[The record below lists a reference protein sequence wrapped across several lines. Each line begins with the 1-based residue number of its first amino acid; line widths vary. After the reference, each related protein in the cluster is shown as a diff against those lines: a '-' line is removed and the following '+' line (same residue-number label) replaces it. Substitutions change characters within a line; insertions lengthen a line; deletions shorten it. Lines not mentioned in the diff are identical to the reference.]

1 VGAALPGGGRRVSTA
16 TVTAPAALAVD
27 IARAARRR
35 GAARALILDLDGT
48 LAPIAARPR
57 DARVPA
63 ATLRTLTRLV
73 TEGWRIAIVSG
84 RSAADARRLVPL
96 PGVVI
101 FGSHGIERYGAP
113 SSSKRLRLIARR
125 VARIARASRGV
136 TRGFAGVLVERK
148 PFGCAFH
155 HRALDARARA
165 RFLRRLRVWL
175 SERDLRGL
183 ALLDG
188 NRVVELR
195 PAGLDKG
202 VVVRRWHAARSAEP
216 SDRSLVAIGDD
227 RTDEDLFAAC
237 AHRGLTVSVGPKGR
251 STLARRRLG
260 GTAAVHR
267 VLSLL
272 ADDAS
277 AEAPR

>member
-1 VGAALPGGGRRVSTA
+1 VSPA

-57 DARVPA
+57 DARVPV
-63 ATLRTLTRLV
+63 ATLRVLARLV

-96 PGVVI
+96 PGVVV
-101 FGSHGIERYGAP
+101 FGSHGIERHGAP
-113 SSSKRLRLIARR
+113 SSSKRLRRIARR
-125 VARIARASRGV
+125 VGRITRAAPAV
-136 TRGFAGVLVERK
+136 TRGFAGVIVERK

-155 HRALDARARA
+155 HRALDARARE
-165 RFLRRLRVWL
+165 RFRRRLALWL
-175 SERDLRGL
+175 SERDTRGL
-183 ALLDG
+183 ALLEG

-202 VVVRRWHAARSAEP
+202 VVLRRWHPARSAKP

-237 AHRGLTVSVGPKGR
+237 ARRGLTVSVGPEGR
-251 STLARRRLG
+251 ATLARRRLR
-260 GTAAVHR
+260 GTTAVRR
-267 VLSLL
+267 VLTLL
-272 ADDAS
+272 AKDAG
-277 AEAPR
+277 AGANR